1 MADIYAKPDP
11 GLAPGEARCPGGPT
25 PRETLIADGPNT
37 PATLLESRAPHLGTG
52 DLPFSRYTDP
62 AFHAREVERL
72 WTRTWQ
78 WACREEHVPDPG
90 DYYVYDIDRYSVV
103 VVRGEDR
110 TLRAFVN
117 SCPHRGMQFLEP
129 GSCGKG
135 KQFLRCP
142 FHGMSWSLE
151 GALREIP
158 CRWDFPHV
166 EDEDFCLPKVQ
177 CDTWG
182 GFVFINLD
190 PEAESLGSY
199 LGVLP
204 AHFAAA
210 PLEDRFVRMHTEKVL
225 HGNWKMVMEAFLEAY
240 HVLATHPLGLQVSS
254 WANTQYD
261 LFDRHVSRFLQIL
274 SSGNPHYPK
283 PLDEQALVQALGH
296 EGHRLAPGERARDVH
311 ADAVRAQ
318 LGTEYGTDLSNV
330 SNSILLDSIEYF
342 LFPNACFFPG
352 VAIPLVYRFRPLGPD
367 RTLHDVLQL
376 QPLPDSGERPAPAP
390 VVALDIETSYTTVE
404 DFGRLDIILD
414 QDSENF
420 RRQWA
425 GFKAARKGGQTLGN
439 YQESR
444 IRHFHQ
450 TLDSYLADE

>member
-1 MADIYAKPDP
+1 MGDIFARSDP
-11 GLAPGEARCPGGPT
+11 ALPPGTARCPGGPS
-25 PRETLIADGPNT
+25 PQETLRADGPST
-37 PATLLESRAPHLGTG
+37 PGTLLEERAPHLGSD

-62 AFHAREVERL
+62 AFHEREVERL
-72 WTRTWQ
+72 WSRTWQ
-78 WACREEHVPDPG
+78 WACREEHVPEPG

-103 VVRGEDR
+103 IVRGAD
-110 TLRAFVN
+110 TLVRAFVN
-117 SCPHRGMQFLEP
+117 SCPHRGMQFVEA
-129 GSCGKG
+129 GSCGSG

-166 EDEDFCLPKVQ
+166 DDNEFRLPEVA
-177 CDTWG
+177 CDSWG
-182 GFVFINLD
+182 GFIFINLD
-190 PEAESLGSY
+190 PQAPPLQSY

-204 AHFAAA
+204 DHFAHT
-210 PLEDRFVRMHTEKVL
+210 PLEHRFVRMHTEKVL

-261 LFDRHVSRFLQIL
+261 LFDRHVSRFLQVL

-283 PLDEQALVQALGH
+283 PLSEQALVEALGH
-296 EGHRLAPGERARDVH
+296 EGVTLKPGERARDVH
-311 ADAVRAQ
+311 AAAVRER
-318 LGTEYGTDLSNV
+318 LGAEYGTDLSGV
-330 SNSILLDSIEYF
+330 SNSIMLDSIEYF

-367 RTLHDVLQL
+367 RTLHDILQL
-376 QPLPDSGERPAPAP
+376 QPLPDSGERPPPAP
-390 VVALDIETSYTTVE
+390 VVRLDIDRSYTTVE
-404 DFGRLDIILD
+404 GFGSLDIILD

-425 GFKAARKGGQTLGN
+425 GFRAARKEGQTLGN

-450 TLDSYLADE
+450 TLDEYLA